1 MMRAI
6 KLTLVTILSA
16 ALCAPIAAQQV
27 PGSGRYDSQILSEV
41 QSYLQGNKSLSN
53 VHATV
58 KQGVV
63 TLTGSVGLY
72 YDKANAEQKIHSK
85 GHVAGVRDD
94 VTVTSTVPDE
104 QLQNKLADKLRYDHT
119 YPGTVFNTFS
129 LGVRNGVV
137 TLSGST
143 RTYASR
149 DSAINL
155 VETTPGVKEFID
167 KVKVAPL
174 SPFDDAIRFRVAR
187 AVYGRLPMYANDP
200 QDPIRIVVANGNVAL
215 DGVVNSQI
223 DKQVA
228 FMAASEVPG
237 VYRVTNNLAVSS
249 GK

>member
-1 MMRAI
+1 MTKAI

-27 PGSGRYDSQILSEV
+27 SGSGKYDSQILSEV

-53 VHATV
+53 VHARV
-58 KQGVV
+58 EQGVV

-72 YDKANAEQKIHSK
+72 YDKANAEQKIRRK
-85 GHVAGVRDD
+85 DHVAGVRDD
-94 VTVTSTVPDE
+94 VTVASTVPDE

-119 YPGTVFNTFS
+119 YPGTVFNSFS

-155 VETTPGVKEFID
+155 VETTPGVKELID
-167 KVKVAPL
+167 RVKVAPL

-215 DGVVNSQI
+215 DGVVNSQV